1 MCIDCGNP
9 IDHARLA
16 AAPYAARCLACQ
28 VQYERHASGALRWSA
43 GSTGRE
49 AAVSI

>member
-1 MCIDCGNP
+1 MCIDFGNP

-28 VQYERHASGALRWSA
+28 VHTSGTPQAH
-43 GSTGRE
+43 
-49 AAVSI
+49 